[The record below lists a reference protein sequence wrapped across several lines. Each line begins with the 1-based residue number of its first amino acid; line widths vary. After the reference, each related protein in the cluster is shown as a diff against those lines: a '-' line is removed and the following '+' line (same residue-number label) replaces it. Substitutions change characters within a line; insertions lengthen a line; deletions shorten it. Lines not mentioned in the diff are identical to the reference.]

1 MDVIES
7 AAAYAQNIA
16 ADDSHGYDQAGRWG
30 PDYDCSSLVI
40 SAFRKAGVPLSCTY
54 TGNMRGDMLRCGFE
68 DVTGSVD
75 LNTGAGLERGDVLL
89 NHVHHT
95 ALYIGGGQLIQA
107 SINEHGITTGG
118 QTGDQTGREIC
129 TRGYYNYPWD
139 CVLRYT
145 EEEQETERA
154 AEYAAVELPVLQRGD
169 TGEAVRAMQV
179 LLRGCGFGVGWYGA
193 DGEFG
198 AATEDGLR
206 AFQRVK
212 REETDGVCGERTWSD
227 AAANRNVRTTA

>member
-95 ALYIGGGQLIQA
+95 SRDRGGGQLVQA
-107 SINEHGITTGG
+107 SINEHGTTTGG

-169 TGEAVRAMQV
+169 TGEAVRAMQI
-179 LLRGCGFGVGWYGA
+179 LLRGRGFGVGWYGA

-212 REETDGVCGERTWSD
+212 REETDGVCGERTWS
-227 AAANRNVRTTA
+227 RLLKG

>member
-1 MDVIES
+1 MTMDVIES

-95 ALYIGGGQLIQA
+95 ALYIGGGQLVQA
-107 SINEHGITTGG
+107 SINEYGTVTGG

-169 TGEAVRAMQV
+169 TGEAVRAMQI
-179 LLRGCGFGVGWYGA
+179 LLRGRGFGVGWYGA

-198 AATEDGLR
+198 AATEEGLR

-212 REETDGVCGERTWSD
+212 TEETDGVCGERTWS
-227 AAANRNVRTTA
+227 RLLKG

>member
-1 MDVIES
+1 MSVIDN
-7 AAAYAQNIA
+7 AVTWARRIA
-16 ADDSHGYDQAGRWG
+16 ADDTHGYDQTSRWG

-54 TGNMRGDMLRCGFE
+54 TGNMRGDMLRRGFE

-75 LNTGAGLERGDVLL
+75 LATGAGLERGDVLL

-95 ALYIGGGQLIQA
+95 ALYIGGGQLVQA
-107 SINEHGITTGG
+107 SINEYGTTTGG
-118 QTGDQTGREIC
+118 QTGDQTGREIY
-129 TRGYYNYPWD
+129 TRKYYNYPWD
-139 CVLRYT
+139 CVLRYSGGDNADDPEST
-145 EEEQETERA
+145 PAAAYWPPRLLQYTPGLRLMVGPDVRA
-154 AEYAAVELPVLQRGD
+154 VQALLLCRGD
-169 TGEAVRAMQV
+169 NLDV
-179 LLRGCGFGVGWYGA
+179 

-212 REETDGVCGERTWSD
+212 TEETDGVCGERTWS
-227 AAANRNVRTTA
+227 RLLKG

>member
-1 MDVIES
+1 MTMDVIES

-40 SAFRKAGVPLSCTY
+40 SAFR
-54 TGNMRGDMLRCGFE
+54 
-68 DVTGSVD
+68 
-75 LNTGAGLERGDVLL
+75 

-95 ALYIGGGQLIQA
+95 SLYIGGGQLVQA
-107 SINEHGITTGG
+107 SINEHGTTTGG

-179 LLRGCGFGVGWYGA
+179 LLRGRGFGVGWYGA

-198 AATEDGLR
+198 AATEEGLR

-212 REETDGVCGERTWSD
+212 TEETDGVCGERTWS
-227 AAANRNVRTTA
+227 RLLKG

>member
-75 LNTGAGLERGDVLL
+75 LNTG
-89 NHVHHT
+89 
-95 ALYIGGGQLIQA
+95 
-107 SINEHGITTGG
+107 
-118 QTGDQTGREIC
+118 REIY

-145 EEEQETERA
+145 GAEEPETERA
-154 AEYAAVELPVLQRGD
+154 AEHVSVELPVLQRGS
-169 TGEAVRAMQV
+169 TGEAVRAMQI
-179 LLRGCGFGVGWYGA
+179 LLRGRGFGVGWYGA

-212 REETDGVCGERTWSD
+212 REETDGVCGERTWS
-227 AAANRNVRTTA
+227 RLLKG

>member
-89 NHVHHT
+89 NHIHHT
-95 ALYIGGGQLIQA
+95 SLYIGGGQLVQA
-107 SINEHGITTGG
+107 SINEHGTTTGG
-118 QTGDQTGREIC
+118 QTGDQTGREIY
-129 TRGYYNYPWD
+129 TPGYYNYPWD
-139 CVLRYT
+139 GVLRYPGGL
-145 EEEQETERA
+145 EPDPERA
-154 AEYAAVELPVLQRGD
+154 AEHVRVARPGLQRGS
-169 TGEAVRAMQV
+169 TGEAVRAMQI
-179 LLRGCGFGVGWYGA
+179 LLRGRGFGVGWYGA

-212 REETDGVCGERTWSD
+212 REETDGVCGERTWS
-227 AAANRNVRTTA
+227 RLLKG

>member
-1 MDVIES
+1 MS
-7 AAAYAQNIA
+7 
-16 ADDSHGYDQAGRWG
+16 R
-30 PDYDCSSLVI
+30 
-40 SAFRKAGVPLSCTY
+40 
-54 TGNMRGDMLRCGFE
+54 TGCGFE

-95 ALYIGGGQLIQA
+95 SLYIGGGQLVQA
-107 SINEHGITTGG
+107 SINEHGTTTGG

-169 TGEAVRAMQV
+169 TGEAVRAMQI
-179 LLRGCGFGVGWYGA
+179 LLRGRGFGVGWYGA
-193 DGEFG
+193 DGQFG

-212 REETDGVCGERTWSD
+212 REEADGVCGERTWS
-227 AAANRNVRTTA
+227 RLLKG

>member
-1 MDVIES
+1 
-7 AAAYAQNIA
+7 
-16 ADDSHGYDQAGRWG
+16 
-30 PDYDCSSLVI
+30 
-40 SAFRKAGVPLSCTY
+40 
-54 TGNMRGDMLRCGFE
+54 MRGDMLRCGFE

-95 ALYIGGGQLIQA
+95 SLYIGGGQLVQA
-107 SINEHGITTGG
+107 SINEHGTTTGG
-118 QTGDQTGREIC
+118 QTGDQTGREIY

-169 TGEAVRAMQV
+169 TGEAVRAMQI
-179 LLRGCGFGVGWYGA
+179 LLRGRGFGVGWYGA

-212 REETDGVCGERTWSD
+212 TEETDGVCGERTWS
-227 AAANRNVRTTA
+227 RLLKG

>member
-1 MDVIES
+1 MSVIDN
-7 AAAYAQNIA
+7 AVTWARRIA
-16 ADDSHGYDQAGRWG
+16 ADDTHGYDQAGRWG

-40 SAFRKAGVPLSCTY
+40 DCFKRAGLPLSCTY

-75 LNTGAGLERGDVLL
+75 LTTGAGLERGDVLL

-95 ALYIGGGQLIQA
+95 ALYIGGGQLVQA
-107 SINEHGITTGG
+107 SINEYGTVTGG
-118 QTGDQTGREIC
+118 QTGDQTGREIY

-145 EEEQETERA
+145 GAEEPETERA
-154 AEYAAVELPVLQRGD
+154 AEHVSVELPVLQRGS
-169 TGEAVRAMQV
+169 TGEAVRAMQI
-179 LLRGCGFGVGWYGA
+179 LLRGRGFGVGWYGA

-212 REETDGVCGERTWSD
+212 REETDGVCGERTWS
-227 AAANRNVRTTA
+227 RLLKG

>member
-16 ADDSHGYDQAGRWG
+16 ADDSHGYDQSQRWG

-95 ALYIGGGQLIQA
+95 SLYIGGGQLVQA
-107 SINEHGITTGG
+107 SINEHGTTTGG

-169 TGEAVRAMQV
+169 TGEAVRAMQDRKSTR
-179 LLRGCGFGVGWYGA
+179 LNSSHRSLSRMPSSA
-193 DGEFG
+193 
-198 AATEDGLR
+198 
-206 AFQRVK
+206 
-212 REETDGVCGERTWSD
+212 
-227 AAANRNVRTTA
+227 

>member
-1 MDVIES
+1 MTMDVIES

-40 SAFRKAGVPLSCTY
+40 SAFKKAGVPLSCTY
-54 TGNMRGDMLRCGFE
+54 TGNMRGDMLRHGFE

-75 LNTGAGLERGDVLL
+75 LTTGAGLERGDVLL

-95 ALYIGGGQLIQA
+95 SLYIGGGQLVQA
-107 SINEHGITTGG
+107 SINELGGVTGG

-145 EEEQETERA
+145 EEE
-154 AEYAAVELPVLQRGD
+154 
-169 TGEAVRAMQV
+169 
-179 LLRGCGFGVGWYGA
+179 
-193 DGEFG
+193 
-198 AATEDGLR
+198 
-206 AFQRVK
+206 
-212 REETDGVCGERTWSD
+212 
-227 AAANRNVRTTA
+227 

>member
-95 ALYIGGGQLIQA
+95 SLYIGGGQLVQA
-107 SINEHGITTGG
+107 SINEHGTTTGG

-179 LLRGCGFGVGWYGA
+179 LLRGRGFGVG
-193 DGEFG
+193 
-198 AATEDGLR
+198 
-206 AFQRVK
+206 
-212 REETDGVCGERTWSD
+212 
-227 AAANRNVRTTA
+227 